1 MYTLG
6 IDLSTQSVTLSILN
20 YETKKNELNISV
32 AFNSLEEIK
41 KTSMNKNSLLIYS
54 NVRGKA
60 EQDPNI
66 FLAALNK
73 AFDELKKNAI

>member
-41 KTSMNKNSLLIYS
+41 KNIY
-54 NVRGKA
+54 
-60 EQDPNI
+60 E
-66 FLAALNK
+66 
-73 AFDELKKNAI
+73 